1 MLEIFVATQN
11 IGKQKEIREILKII
25 SKDIKRE
32 IIPIF
37 PSEKE
42 KVPEEGKTYFE
53 NAYSK
58 AIWWIENKK
67 VNIPVLSEDSGLEI
81 FALGKYPGVASS
93 IVPHRDSTDKDRCLF
108 ILQKMKGISKRDARY
123 VSWVVLVLPQEKYWI
138 ADYGETYG
146 IIIDELR
153 GENGFGYDPIF
164 FSNDLQKT
172 FGEAKPE
179 EKNLVSHRMRAISKL
194 KKVFEKL

>member
-11 IGKQKEIREILKII
+11 IGKQREIREILKII

-58 AIWWIENKK
+58 AIWWI
-67 VNIPVLSEDSGLEI
+67 
-81 FALGKYPGVASS
+81 
-93 IVPHRDSTDKDRCLF
+93 
-108 ILQKMKGISKRDARY
+108 
-123 VSWVVLVLPQEKYWI
+123 
-138 ADYGETYG
+138 
-146 IIIDELR
+146 
-153 GENGFGYDPIF
+153 
-164 FSNDLQKT
+164 
-172 FGEAKPE
+172 
-179 EKNLVSHRMRAISKL
+179 
-194 KKVFEKL
+194 

>member
-1 MLEIFVATQN
+1 MIEIFVATQN
-11 IGKQKEIREILKII
+11 KGKQKEIKEILKII

-42 KVPEEGKTYFE
+42 NVPEEGKTYFE
-53 NAYSK
+53 NAFSK

-81 FALGKYPGVASS
+81 FALGKYPGVMSS
-93 IVPHRDSTDKDRCLF
+93 LIPHKDATDKDRCLF

-123 VSWVVLVLPQEKYWI
+123 VSWAVLIL
-138 ADYGETYG
+138 
-146 IIIDELR
+146 
-153 GENGFGYDPIF
+153 
-164 FSNDLQKT
+164 
-172 FGEAKPE
+172 PE
-179 EKNLVSHRMRAISKL
+179 EKYSSPPNA
-194 KKVFEKL
+194 